1 MAIRILTFGL
11 IILLTV
17 ACQSTE
23 IRQEATTKSIDDAF
37 KQEAPAESIAEPPP
51 AVVQSLLPP
60 LEIKFPK
67 EEAQPEQRFDISVND
82 VDAQEFFMGLVMDT
96 PYNMVVHPSVSGTI
110 SLTLKN
116 VTLDEVMETAR
127 QVYGFEYQVTKTGY
141 LVLPARLQ
149 TKIFHIDYL
158 NLMRQGISQ
167 TWVSS
172 GQLTQQG
179 ADSSGSSSSSGDNTS
194 NRSSSEEDRESLSSS
209 SVRTRTESDF
219 WSELSDALLAI
230 ISNSDGGGVVL
241 NPQSGLAIVK
251 AFPDDLRAVEQ
262 FLGVMHKN
270 LNRQVILEA
279 KIVEVTLD
287 DGYQSGINWA
297 ALADVESKKSILFGQ
312 TGGGTYFSS
321 DPNLSEIAG
330 DFGLLDPENLIPV
343 MGTLTSAY
351 GGVFTASAAI
361 GNFSAF
367 IELLESQGSVQVLSS
382 PRVSTVNNQKAVIKV
397 GTDEYFVTE
406 ISSTTVT
413 GTATTTTPTV
423 TLTPFFS
430 GIALDVTPH
439 IDERN
444 DVILHI
450 HPSVSEVNDQTKQLT
465 VAGEDLSLP
474 LALSSVRES
483 DSIIRARSGQI
494 VVIGGLMESFSR
506 TENAKVPV
514 LGDLPVLGG
523 AFHHDRQSERKTEL
537 VILLRPLV
545 TNSTQDHSDLVE
557 ESAGRFRQMQNS
569 ISTQGEKHDKAH
581 GIPWTPPPAEY

>member
-1 MAIRILTFGL
+1 MAIRLLPLGL
-11 IILLTV
+11 LILLTV

-23 IRQEATTKSIDDAF
+23 IRQEATTKSINEAF

-60 LEIKFPK
+60 LEIKFPQ
-67 EEAQPEQRFDISVND
+67 ENSQPEQRFDISVND
-82 VDAQEFFMGLVMDT
+82 VPAREFFMGLVMDT

-149 TKIFHIDYL
+149 TRIFHIDYL

-172 GQLTQQG
+172 GQLTQQE
-179 ADSSGSSSSSGDNTS
+179 SGSSNSVSSSDDNNN
-194 NRSSSEEDRESLSSS
+194 NRNQGGNDSTSSS
-209 SVRTRTESDF
+209 SVRTKTESDF
-219 WSELSDALLAI
+219 WGELNDALLAI

-241 NPQSGLAIVK
+241 NPQSSLAIVK
-251 AFPDDLRAVEQ
+251 AYPDDLREVEH
-262 FLGVMHKN
+262 FLGVMHDN

-279 KIVEVTLD
+279 KVVEVTLD

-297 ALADVESKKSILFGQ
+297 ALADVGSKKSILFGQ

-321 DPNLSEIAG
+321 DPNQSEISG
-330 DFGLLDPENLIPV
+330 EMGLLDPKNLIPV
-343 MGTLTSAY
+343 TGTLTSAF

-367 IELLESQGSVQVLSS
+367 IELLESQGNVQVLSS

-413 GTATTTTPTV
+413 GTATTTTPSV

-439 IDERN
+439 IDEKN

-450 HPSVSEVNDQTKQLT
+450 HPSVSEVNDQTKQIT
-465 VAGEDLSLP
+465 VAGENLSLP

-483 DSIIRARSGQI
+483 DSIIRAQSGQV
-494 VVIGGLMESFSR
+494 VVIGGLMKNLAR

-514 LGDLPVLGG
+514 LGDLPVIGG
-523 AFHHDRQSERKTEL
+523 AFHHDRQAEQKTEL

-545 TNSTQDHSDLVE
+545 MNTNQDQSDLVE
-557 ESAGRFRQMQNS
+557 ESAKRFQQLQGN
-569 ISTQGEKHDKAH
+569 ISDQGTKHDQAH
-581 GIPWTPPPAEY
+581 GIPWTPPPAEH